1 MFDVRAVTF
10 AYEGSKRP
18 ALDAVSLTVSPG
30 ELVAV
35 IGPNGSGK
43 TTLLRLM
50 CGLLRPQ
57 RGDVLW
63 EGKPLERFSPR
74 ELAQRIGVVLQ
85 EPRTGFRMTVL
96 EYVLHARF
104 PYSRG
109 FGFESE
115 EDVRIALSA
124 LRLTRAEGFADRWIV
139 ELSGGERQRV
149 VLARALAGEPRALLL
164 DEPTAN
170 LDVRFQVEML
180 ALIRRLT
187 RERGLATVFIAHELN
202 LVAEFA
208 DRVLLLKDGCALAFG
223 PPQDVLTE
231 EWLRRAFAAEFVVDR
246 HPLSGAP
253 RVTLAGPILDRGG
266 DLSSACADRAASASE
281 LTLHRER

>member
-1 MFDVRAVTF
+1 MLEVRDVTF
-10 AYEGSKRP
+10 AYERSARP
-18 ALDAVSLTVSPG
+18 VLAGVSLVVAPG

-50 CGLLRPQ
+50 RGLLRPQ
-57 RGDVLW
+57 RGEILW
-63 EGKPLERFSPR
+63 EGKPLGHFSPR
-74 ELAQRIGVVLQ
+74 ELAQRFGVVLQ
-85 EPRTGFRMTVL
+85 EPKLGFPVTVF

-104 PYSRG
+104 PYSNG

-115 EDVRIALSA
+115 EDRRIALSA
-124 LRLTRAEGFADRWIV
+124 LRLTRALELKDRWLT

-180 ALIRRLT
+180 ALIRRLA
-187 RERGLATVFIAHELN
+187 RERALSAVFIAHELN

-208 DRVLLLKDGCALAFG
+208 DRVLLLKDGRAIAFG
-223 PPQDVLTE
+223 PPLDVFTE
-231 EWLRRAFAAEFVVDR
+231 EKLRQAFEAEFLVDH

-253 RVTLAGPILDRGG
+253 RITLAGPILDRST
-266 DLSSACADRAASASE
+266 DPLSERTDRAASAQE
-281 LTLHRER
+281 FALRRER